1 MSSCVLDPLVVVT
14 EAPFK
19 SVCWMDEPYA
29 MHSFIVNGV
38 LDPWLVV
45 VTEASF
51 RSVCWMDEPYAMHSF
66 IVNCIL
72 DSLVVVVSTSVCW
85 TSLAALVL

>member
-29 MHSFIVNGV
+29 MHSFIVNCV

-51 RSVCWMDEPYAMHSF
+51 RSVDEPYAMHSF
-66 IVNCIL
+66 I

-85 TSLAALVL
+85 TSLAAL